1 MNRLDSMTRAQVIG
15 CLIEGCSIRAT
26 VRMTGVAKKTV
37 MRLLVEVGEV
47 CAEYQDFAFR
57 NLNSKRL
64 QLDEMWSWIYCK
76 DRNRTEEIARKN
88 PDAGD
93 VWLWVC
99 VDADSKL
106 VPSWR
111 LGQRDL
117 ATAKDFVEDIA
128 KRVKGHVQIT
138 TDALR
143 TYLNVIDDTFGDRV
157 DYAQLH
163 KIYRAPQENETRYS
177 PAKCIGCD
185 MKEVSGRPDFRHVS
199 TSFVE
204 RQNWTVRTNMR
215 RYTRLSNGFSRKLEN
230 HAAATALNYFA
241 YNFIKIHRTLRTSPA
256 MAAGVTDRLW
266 SVEDLVA
273 LWEAYEQRRAERA
286 A

>member
-1 MNRLDSMTRAQVIG
+1 MNKLSMLKRTQVISA
-15 CLIEGCSIRAT
+15 LIEGNSIRAT
-26 VRMTGVAKKTV
+26 VRMTEVSKKTV

-47 CAEYQDFAFR
+47 CADYQDHAFR

-76 DRNRTEEIARKN
+76 DKNRTEEIARKN

-117 ATAKDFVEDIA
+117 ATAKDFVDDIA
-128 KRVKGHVQIT
+128 KRVKGRVQIT

-143 TYLNVIDDTFGDRV
+143 TYVNVIENAFGGQA

-163 KIYRAPQENETRYS
+163 KIYSAPLENEMRYS
-177 PAKCIGCD
+177 PARCTGCS
-185 MKEVSGRPDFRHVS
+185 MKEVSGRPDYRHVS

-204 RQNWTVRTNMR
+204 RQNWTVRTTMR

-241 YNFIKIHRTLRTSPA
+241 YNFIKIHRTLRMSPA
-256 MAAGVTDRLW
+256 MAAGVSDRLW
-266 SVEDLVA
+266 DVNDLVV
-273 LWEAYEQRRAERA
+273 LWEAYERGAERA